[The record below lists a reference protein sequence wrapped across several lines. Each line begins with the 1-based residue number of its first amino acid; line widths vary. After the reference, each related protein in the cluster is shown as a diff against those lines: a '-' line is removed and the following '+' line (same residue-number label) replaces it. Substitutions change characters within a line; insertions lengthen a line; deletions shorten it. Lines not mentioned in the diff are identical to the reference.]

1 MKRNE
6 KFFKVFRSSAGL
18 GLRALRNFE
27 KSEKLIE
34 YTGRRISNAEADEQP
49 NRYIF
54 QLNDRHSIDGSP
66 RSNLA
71 RYINHSCN
79 PNAEAVLSHDERR
92 IIIEAI
98 KPIKEGDEITYDYG
112 PQYFEEYIEPT
123 GCRCAK
129 CRANP
134 GK

>member
-18 GLRALRNFE
+18 GLRALRDFQ
-27 KSEKLIE
+27 KSEALIE
-34 YTGRRISNAEADEQP
+34 YTGRRITNEEADERP

-54 QLNDRHSIDGSP
+54 LLNDRHSIDGSP

-79 PNAEAVLSHDERR
+79 PNAEAVLSHDEKR
-92 IIIEAI
+92 IFIEAI

-112 PQYFEEYIEPT
+112 SQYFEEYIAPN

-129 CRANP
+129 CRTP
-134 GK
+134 SST